1 MPKVNVYLPERLARS
16 VRDSNLP
23 VSAICQR
30 ALSGALRKM
39 PETGYSNYTLLG
51 VYGRFLPRAR
61 AALELARE
69 EADRYEQPQIDTEHL
84 LLGILEQGSNAAV
97 GILEHMGVA
106 PDDLRS
112 RLYARMSQGEGATIN
127 ATLEMLLTPAAR
139 KVIELAAGASVRLA
153 HQLPVR
159 PYGDYIGNEH
169 LLIGLVAEEKGLAAQ
184 VLSELGVD
192 LDSLLPGA
200 QEVQAEWV
208 DADDASSPSK
218 LPAVQPTPA
227 ASPTT
232 AAERDRFQS
241 VLDDVLSRLSQLENR
256 LAESP

>member
-1 MPKVNVYLPERLARS
+1 MPKVNVYLPERLAGA

-23 VSAICQR
+23 ISAICQR
-30 ALSGALRKM
+30 ALSDSLRKM

-61 AALELARE
+61 AALELARQ

-97 GILEHMGVA
+97 GILEHIGVS

-112 RLYARMSQGEGATIN
+112 RLYARMSQGEGAANN

-139 KVIELAAGASVRLA
+139 KVIELASGASVRLA
-153 HQLPVR
+153 HQFPVIPHR
-159 PYGDYIGNEH
+159 DYIGNEH
-169 LLIGLVAEEKGLAAQ
+169 LLIGLVAEEKGLASQ
-184 VLSELGVD
+184 VLLEAGVD

-200 QEVQAEWV
+200 QEIRAEWV
-208 DADDASSPSK
+208 EDDAGTSTARLAAIK
-218 LPAVQPTPA
+218 PAPTPPA
-227 ASPTT
+227 PAP
-232 AAERDRFQS
+232 EHDRFQS
-241 VLDDVLSRLSQLENR
+241 VLDDVLSRLSQLETR
-256 LAESP
+256 LPESP